1 MDTESVL
8 DYIYAAHRY
17 LAALESEPRDYGTG
31 EELYASEIH
40 TVVAVRRT
48 PLCNL
53 TSLAAALGVSPA
65 AASKFTAKL
74 LRRGYLTKGK
84 APGNRRDVLFEVTG
98 KGRLAAEG
106 HDQFERET
114 FGALR
119 RIEGELPPEA
129 RAAIIGFFRS
139 LIAVRR

>member
-1 MDTESVL
+1 MDTESVI
-8 DYIYAAHRY
+8 DHIYAAHRY

-40 TVVAVRRT
+40 TVVAVQRN

-53 TSLAAALGVSPA
+53 KALAAALGVSPA

-84 APGNRRDVLFEVTG
+84 APENRRDVLFEVTG

-106 HDQFERET
+106 HDRFERET
-114 FGALR
+114 FEPLR
-119 RIEGELPPEA
+119 RIEAELSPQA
-129 RAAIIGFFRS
+129 RAAILGFFRS
-139 LIAVRR
+139 LQSGRG